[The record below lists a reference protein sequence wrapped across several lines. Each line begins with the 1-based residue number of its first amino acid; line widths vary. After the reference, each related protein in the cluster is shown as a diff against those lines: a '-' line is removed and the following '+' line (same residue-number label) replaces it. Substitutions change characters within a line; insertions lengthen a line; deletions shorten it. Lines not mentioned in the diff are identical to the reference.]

1 MAKAC
6 FAVCLLLAVRFYLAD
21 GKDLL
26 CHLLADGKELADGK
40 LADSSS
46 ARFIGEAMVLM

>member
-6 FAVCLLLAVRFYLAD
+6 FAVCLLFAVRFYLAD

-46 ARFIGEAMVLM
+46 VIESVSYI